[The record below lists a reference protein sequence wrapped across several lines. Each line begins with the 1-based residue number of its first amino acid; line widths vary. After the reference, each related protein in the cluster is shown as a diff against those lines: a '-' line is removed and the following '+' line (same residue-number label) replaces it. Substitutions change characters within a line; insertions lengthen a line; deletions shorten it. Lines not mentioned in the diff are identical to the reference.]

1 MRATDARSKLLPR
14 VLTGVAFSLNCSPAR
29 ANALSPHWPSDPA
42 PTFLAD
48 PRGASLSAQSV
59 RLGTLP
65 PRRVGLLGGSFNPA
79 HAGHRHISLE
89 ALKRLDLDEVWWL
102 VAPQNPLKPARG
114 MAPFQKRLEAAAKL
128 AADRRI
134 RVLNLEAQLGT
145 HYTADTLDALRRRFP
160 RTRFVWLMGAD
171 NLAQIRHWRRWT
183 DIFDRVPIAVFA
195 RPTYCLKG
203 LAELAA
209 KRYAHQ
215 RVAPEAARRLAELAP
230 PVWAFLPIRLDTSS
244 ATDIR
249 SHRAPRRQPRG
260 KGKGRRPPGK
270 RR

>member
-1 MRATDARSKLLPR
+1 LFAGPSDRSFAPGWL
-14 VLTGVAFSLNCSPAR
+14 
-29 ANALSPHWPSDPA
+29 SDPA

-48 PRGASLSAQSV
+48 PLRASLVAPRVS
-59 RLGTLP
+59 LGALP

-114 MAPFQKRLEAAAKL
+114 MAPFKKRLDTAAKL
-128 AADRRI
+128 AKDRRI
-134 RVLNLEAQLGT
+134 KVLDLEARLGT
-145 HYTADTLDALRRRFP
+145 HYTVDTLKEVQRRFP

-171 NLAQIRHWRRWT
+171 NLSQIRHWRRWT
-183 DIFDRVPIAVFA
+183 EIFDRVPIAVFA
-195 RPTYCLKG
+195 RPTYCFKG

-215 RVAPEAARRLAELAP
+215 RAAPEAARRLAELAP
-230 PVWAFLPIRLDTSS
+230 PVWAFLPIRLDTRS

-249 SHRAPRRQPRG
+249 SHRAPRR
-260 KGKGRRPPGK
+260 KGKGRRTAAK